1 MDKLWFKARR
11 VISVLLVFA
20 MLASITPV
28 QAFADDTVP
37 VETPVADTAPET
49 VEPSGSDV
57 DEQAPTDT
65 ENSEEGTASEEETPA
80 TPTPEPDIA
89 ADEAVTETTA
99 APTEEPTAA
108 PEETAAPVQAP
119 QAIPEETPAAENA
132 GESNDTP
139 AADNAA
145 SPAQESD
152 AVQLSR
158 QTLSAAVEGMT
169 ASVEAEL
176 PADTKIVVTKMS
188 GDDLGDDNMQ
198 ALMEAVN
205 SNDIRKIEVYD
216 ISLTDAQGNVYTL
229 PEGKS
234 ATVTLSG
241 ISLQAA
247 EGQTLYAAH
256 LKENGSADMG
266 TIDDS
271 TVTFTVDSFSPFVV
285 AAVGGTA
292 TAGDEAEEPA
302 AQSDTADE
310 AAAADAPAV
319 LAETYASNHYY
330 FRNDTN
336 DTNIEGVNV
345 TIYYSVGGNSNLQVL
360 PNNGG
365 RVDVSSKQPIA
376 FYVKVEIQDGYDY
389 DPEDLGVSFT
399 AGKQD
404 GTVSSI
410 NSSSIQSINGW
421 YNFRNAVRAA
431 KALGCIYEFHY
442 SDYSSE
448 HAGEGGVRAFALVLK
463 DDVQRLTK
471 ITYHS
476 NNPENDIAEATVV
489 QNKTAALLG
498 SETFTWDNYTLVGWN
513 TRADGQGT
521 HYDLGGQYQVGTS
534 QVDLYAEWERDTV
547 TVTYNAN
554 GGDWTSA
561 LVETPD
567 KGSDYSITTQEP
579 TRSGYKFLNWNTRED
594 GAGTTYAGGAEISRI
609 QSDLTLY
616 AQWEN
621 VQNYTVNLSL
631 VTASGTLLKSTTVSN
646 VRWDVLNSYRN
657 MAGYTLANTLLHTAF
672 NSNSGVGNAVWTP
685 DVDAEELVYQVQIT
699 IRDDSDDL
707 VTVSY
712 DGNGAQGS
720 VPGSVTLV
728 KGDSYTVE
736 GQGNLSKT
744 NYTFT
749 GWKNSAD
756 NQIYNGAETIAAVN
770 TDITLT
776 AQWQQIV
783 FLVQYQVDDPER
795 GTVTRDSEEVGAGN
809 QAEGSTAVANSG
821 WYFVNWT
828 DQNGTEAGT
837 EATLEPGEV
846 SADQVYTAHFE
857 QQTAITVKADDLQ
870 KTYDGTAIKAT
881 NGVQLTAGALADGH
895 TLQAVTTVTPDVINV
910 NQTGEHTIA
919 SLKVVDGDG
928 NDVTYL
934 YNITKAS
941 GSLTIN
947 PKAVTVTAV
956 DAGKTYGEAD
966 PELTATVSGTLNG
979 DTVEYT
985 VAREEGEDVDTYP
998 IHVTGDEDQGNY
1010 LVSFVDGNF
1019 TIGKATLT
1027 DAQAYAEGFQVEY
1040 DGKTHTIQLT
1050 NTENVAVS
1058 YTVNGE
1064 ETTADALNVSD
1075 SQEGVVVTFTSPN
1088 YETKNITVD
1097 KIITPKPVTV
1107 TAVDAGKTYGEADPE
1122 LTATVSGTLNG
1133 DTVEYTVAR
1142 EEGEDV
1148 DTYPIHVTGDEDQG
1162 NYLVSFV
1169 DGNFTIGKATLTD
1182 AQAYAEG
1189 FQVEY
1194 DGKSHTIQLTNTEN
1208 VTVSYTVN
1216 GEETTADALNV
1227 SDSQEDVVVTFT
1239 SPNYETKNITVD
1251 KIINPKAVT
1260 VTAVDAGKT
1269 YGEADPELTATVSG
1283 TLNGDTVEYTVAR
1296 EEGEDVDIYPIHVT
1310 GDEDQGNYLV
1320 SFVDGNFTVTARAVT
1335 ITAHDAYKIAGA
1347 EDPDFKAAFGATVDN
1362 AVAGETLEFTIVRT
1376 NKDVEDVDQYPGVL
1390 SVVVDEDSAVNSN
1403 YAITTVSGDFTI
1415 FADDKGQ
1422 TDPADPSGETGD
1434 GIPDVFQTIFQYVS
1448 AGNGTVSG
1456 QVYEVYTT
1464 DNWQDNWQT
1473 AEKPVKQP
1481 KAQIAVSPADGYSF
1495 TNFTTDQGQ
1504 TCSSVQDIRDLDATN
1519 QDTVFTAHF
1528 TIRTDLSYTVRYL
1541 EDGTGY
1547 EVAGSKT
1554 VGGQTFGTTVTETA
1568 PDIAGYTVTSDKNPQ
1583 SLTIGTGENVITFY
1597 YKAVGEAAAVTP
1609 TPTETPAPTLPATT
1623 TTTPTTPTAPA
1634 GPAVTAAPEAEAEEP
1649 AEEQLPDEETPLAP
1663 EAGEEESI
1671 AEEATPL
1678 AGNTGA
1684 WALLNLILAVLT
1696 ALGSVVLLVGYLG
1709 KKRKEDEEGKEEYT
1723 VKKHGFWRVASL
1735 IPGIGAI
1742 VAFLLTE
1749 DMSQPMAFVD
1759 RWTLLMVIL
1768 AVIQIVIAV
1777 LSMKDKQ
1784 EPDEQDEAQA

>member
-1040 DGKTHTIQLT
+1040 DGK
-1050 NTENVAVS
+1050 
-1058 YTVNGE
+1058 
-1064 ETTADALNVSD
+1064 
-1075 SQEGVVVTFTSPN
+1075 
-1088 YETKNITVD
+1088 
-1097 KIITPKPVTV
+1097 
-1107 TAVDAGKTYGEADPE
+1107 
-1122 LTATVSGTLNG
+1122 
-1133 DTVEYTVAR
+1133 
-1142 EEGEDV
+1142 
-1148 DTYPIHVTGDEDQG
+1148 
-1162 NYLVSFV
+1162 
-1169 DGNFTIGKATLTD
+1169 
-1182 AQAYAEG
+1182 
-1189 FQVEY
+1189 
-1194 DGKSHTIQLTNTEN
+1194 SHTIQLTNTEN

-1296 EEGEDVDIYPIHVT
+1296 EEGEDVDTYPIHVT